1 MKVKQFKHPSNIFS
15 ATYLFEACMKI
26 WRFFLN
32 FDQIMVIEKL
42 KKALDFLITLNYLYI
57 HIYIYQFGYIYI

>member
-1 MKVKQFKHPSNIFS
+1 
-15 ATYLFEACMKI
+15 MKI

-42 KKALDFLITLNYLYI
+42 KKALDFLITLNS
-57 HIYIYQFGYIYI
+57 